1 MSQKLMIEIYGQT
14 NCAGCRDAKNYLHSK
29 KLGYTE
35 YNIQTTPERKAEL
48 FERAPAVRSVPQI
61 FINGEH
67 IGGFA
72 ELKEKL
78 Q

>member
-1 MSQKLMIEIYGQT
+1 MRQELLIEIYGQN

-29 KLGYTE
+29 RLGYVE
-35 YNIQTTPERKAEL
+35 YNIQNTPERKAEL
-48 FERAPAVRSVPQI
+48 FERLPSARSVPQI

-72 ELKEKL
+72 ELKEKV
-78 Q
+78 